1 MLVAGILLIVGG
13 AVASYGALRSFD
25 ELGTVNGVLQAAV
38 GLGLM
43 YGGVQVLGL
52 REIGRMIGLGLCS
65 VGAAFAALALFRGYT
80 PALVP
85 LALNVFVIYA
95 LVTTAESFR
104 RE

>member
-1 MLVAGILLIVGG
+1 VLIAGILLIAGG
-13 AVASYGALRSFD
+13 AVASFAGVRYFED
-25 ELGTVNGVLQAAV
+25 VGTVNAVLQIAV
-38 GLGLM
+38 GLGAM

-80 PALVP
+80 PALVS
-85 LALNVFVIYA
+85 LALNAFVIFA
-95 LVTTAESFR
+95 LVTTAGSFR